1 MSESHQNET
10 HERIMDVAESLF
22 MKRGYS
28 AVKLRDIADAVNM
41 KHASLYY
48 YVPKGKEQLFI
59 AVLER
64 SMARHKREMERL
76 IFEAGDDLLDQT
88 YAVSDWLASQP
99 PIDLVRMFESDL
111 KQIDPE
117 KAQRLSSLLLESL
130 TEPFKDAFNKA
141 ASKGIV
147 VDNETSMMAAMSL
160 ITLIQSVHHIP
171 DLNHVPDGR
180 KVFGRRL
187 ADMLLFGLLKR

>member
-64 SMARHKREMERL
+64 SMHRHKHQMQKL
-76 IFEAGDDLLDQT
+76 IQEAGDDLRAQT
-88 YAVSDWLASQP
+88 YAITDWLVSQP
-99 PIDLVRMFESDL
+99 PIDLVRMYESDL
-111 KQIDPE
+111 RQIDSAE
-117 KAQRLSSLLLESL
+117 AGRLTAMLLDSL
-130 TEPFKDAFNKA
+130 TEPFKQALTKA
-141 ASKGIV
+141 SANGQLDDIDYGV
-147 VDNETSMMAAMSL
+147 AAMSL
-160 ITLIQSVHHIP
+160 ITLIQSAHHIP
-171 DLNHVPDGR
+171 AQSIPEGR
-180 KVFGRRL
+180 KMFGRRL

>member
-1 MSESHQNET
+1 MSEAHQNET

-48 YVPKGKEQLFI
+48 YVPKGKEQLFV

-64 SMARHKREMERL
+64 SLNRHKREMERL
-76 IFEAGDDLLDQT
+76 IASAGGSIHEQT
-88 YAVSDWLASQP
+88 YAVTDWLVSQP
-99 PIDLVRMFESDL
+99 PIDLVRMYESDL
-111 KQIDPE
+111 KQIDSSE
-117 KAQRLSSLLLESL
+117 SQRLATLLISSL
-130 TEPFKDAFNKA
+130 TEPFKAAIHKA
-141 ASKGIV
+141 NERGELSD
-147 VDNETSMMAAMSL
+147 VDPSMAAMSL

-171 DLNHVPDGR
+171 IHSIPEGR
-180 KVFGRRL
+180 QMFGRRL

>member
-1 MSESHQNET
+1 MSEIHQNET

-28 AVKLRDIADAVNM
+28 AVKLRDIADAVDM

-64 SMARHKREMERL
+64 SMNRHKREMERL
-76 IFEAGDDLLDQT
+76 ITAAEENIQDQT
-88 YAVSDWLASQP
+88 YAVTDWLVSQP
-99 PIDLVRMFESDL
+99 PIDLVRMYESDL
-111 KQIDPE
+111 KQINSGE
-117 KAQRLSSLLLESL
+117 SERLATLLIDAL
-130 TEPFKDAFNKA
+130 TMPFKGAIRSAQQRGELNN
-141 ASKGIV
+141 
-147 VDNETSMMAAMSL
+147 VDSSVAAMSL

-171 DLNHVPDGR
+171 IHSIPEGR
-180 KVFGRRL
+180 KMFGRRL
-187 ADMLLFGLLKR
+187 ADMLLHGLLKR

>member
-1 MSESHQNET
+1 MSEAHQNET

-64 SMARHKREMERL
+64 SMIRHKREMERL
-76 IFEAGDDLLDQT
+76 VTAAGQNIHQQT
-88 YAVSDWLASQP
+88 YAVTDWLVSQP
-99 PIDLVRMFESDL
+99 PIDLVRMYESDL
-111 KQIDPE
+111 KQIDPSE
-117 KAQRLSSLLLESL
+117 SRRLTTLLLDSL
-130 TEPFKDAFNKA
+130 TKPFKSA
-141 ASKGIV
+141 IV
-147 VDNETSMMAAMSL
+147 SANARGELSDIDPDVAAMSL

-171 DLNHVPDGR
+171 IHSIPEGR
-180 KVFGRRL
+180 QMFGRRL